1 MSENFALPHSI
12 VDLEAVA
19 AGRTLAFS
27 LEVGIFSAILERD
40 SAIVINALKDS
51 STWVASFVFCFF
63 FFFGRRSFFWSFDSG
78 YLPLCRAFSLY

>member
-63 FFFGRRSFFWSFDSG
+63 FFFWEKELLLVF
-78 YLPLCRAFSLY
+78 